1 MTEPLAGPLPFGGHN
16 IDLGNGHVTRPES
29 PTTLEQSDHLRSVLR
44 TLQVL
49 VPQSQIASTRIVD
62 LGCLE
67 GGYSL
72 ALAKMGFDVVGIEA
86 REDNVRKCEWVKS
99 HFTLPNLRFVKDD
112 ARNFAHY
119 GPFDVVFCAGLL
131 YHLDYPVA
139 FIELMGRVAQRAVI
153 VHSHYAQAEDPR
165 YDSPPRPRL
174 LKRIAQ
180 RLWCSA
186 RQPPVTRHDYHLS
199 ALTRH
204 EGRAGRWYTEFD
216 EHTSVA
222 HMEQSTTAAYAN
234 VRSFWLVKEELID
247 AIRAAG
253 FGIVYE
259 QYDFLPSAVD
269 DDYIRRYDRSM
280 FVGVKVAS

>member
-1 MTEPLAGPLPFGGHN
+1 MHFVGHN
-16 IDLGNGHVTRPES
+16 IDLGNGQVTRPGS
-29 PTTLEQSDHLRSVLR
+29 PGTLEQSDHLRSVLR

-49 VPQSQIASTRIVD
+49 VPQSQIAATRIVD

-72 ALAKMGFDVVGIEA
+72 AFAKMGFDVLGIEA

-99 HFTLPNLRFVKDD
+99 HFTLPNLRFAKDD
-112 ARNFAHY
+112 ARNLARY

-131 YHLDYPVA
+131 YHLDNPVA
-139 FIELMGRVAQRAVI
+139 FIDLMGRMARRAVI

-165 YDSPPRPRL
+165 YDSPPRPSL
-174 LKRIAQ
+174 LQRIAK
-180 RLWCSA
+180 RLGRPA
-186 RQPPVTRHDYHLS
+186 GPPAVTKHDYHLS

-204 EGRAGRWYTEFD
+204 EGRAGRWYPEFD
-216 EHTSVA
+216 EQVSPA
-222 HMEQSTTAAYAN
+222 QMEQAMMASYAN
-234 VRSFWLVKEELID
+234 LRSFWLVKEELID

-280 FVGVKVAS
+280 FVGVKVVG

>member
-1 MTEPLAGPLPFGGHN
+1 MTEPLAGTLRFVGHN
-16 IDLGNGHVTRPES
+16 IDLGNGRVTRQES
-29 PTTLEQSDHLRSVLR
+29 PETLEQSEHLRSVLR

-49 VPQSQIASTRIVD
+49 VPQSQIGSTRIVD

-72 ALAKMGFDVVGIEA
+72 AFAKMGFDVLGIEA

-112 ARNFAHY
+112 ARNLARY
-119 GPFDVVFCAGLL
+119 DPFDVVFCAGLL

-139 FIELMGRVAQRAVI
+139 FIDLMGRMTRRAVI
-153 VHSHYAQAEDPR
+153 IHSHYAQAEDPR
-165 YDSPPRPRL
+165 YEPPPRPSL
-174 LKRIAQ
+174 LQRITQ
-180 RLWCSA
+180 RLGRSA
-186 RQPPVTRHDYHLS
+186 GQPAATRHDYHLS

-204 EGRAGRWYTEFD
+204 EGRAGRWYPEFD
-216 EHTSVA
+216 EQVSPA
-222 HMEQSTTAAYAN
+222 QMEQAVMSSHAN
-234 VRSFWLVKEELID
+234 LRSFWLVKEELID
-247 AIRAAG
+247 AVRAAG

-259 QYDFLPSAVD
+259 QYDFLPSAVV
-269 DDYIRRYDRSM
+269 DDYIRRHDRSM